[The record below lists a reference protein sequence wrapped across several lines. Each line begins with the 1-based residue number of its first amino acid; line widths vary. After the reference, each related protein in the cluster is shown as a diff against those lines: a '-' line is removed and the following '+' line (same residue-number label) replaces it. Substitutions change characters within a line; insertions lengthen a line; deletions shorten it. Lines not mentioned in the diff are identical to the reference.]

1 MVVET
6 FVANVVIKV
15 LLDDRVQAKI
25 KELLGGVITE
35 SILPLVPVAVASA
48 VNAAIQQIPGVENVK
63 DVAGIANTVRD
74 DLNKIIP
81 DIDVGIPALDDLLD
95 FWRPKG

>member
-1 MVVET
+1 VET

>member
-1 MVVET
+1 MET